1 MLLRRPTE
9 FLHIQYEHSEVI
21 VLPYHKQ
28 ILTKYIDQLKGK
40 MYLNILV
47 CFKGIKEIIP
57 PTINYDVHVCLRCN
71 CFLRKLF
78 SHQIFSLQVFRD
90 KIILSSIFWSFYRYV
105 IKNSFALRSRNYF
118 SLCLSSALIIELVFP
133 DKTCLTKSEHYKFL
147 FYWK

>member
-40 MYLNILV
+40 MYLNMLV

-57 PTINYDVHVCLRCN
+57 PTINNDVHVCLRCN

-90 KIILSSIFWSFYRYV
+90 KSYFVFNFLELLQICNKKFVCTPQPKLLFSVFKFCANYRTG
-105 IKNSFALRSRNYF
+105 ISR
-118 SLCLSSALIIELVFP
+118 
-133 DKTCLTKSEHYKFL
+133 
-147 FYWK
+147 